1 MDGGAGPAQHGHHM
15 DLLWEWCDTD
25 QILIPAGLVLL
36 CKVGILISLP
46 LGLLRLATPSQR

>member
-36 CKVGILISLP
+36 CKVGILISFP
-46 LGLLRLATPSQR
+46 PGLLRLATPGQR